1 MCKLVYKQSFNCII
15 NCTEIQMKQI
25 GPGPETESPSN
36 ETPTAHPAWGKLFTQ
51 HTVPV
56 TMQYKL
62 LQTKERPW
70 SLLALSAAGEVTGE
84 HAAGFY

>member
-1 MCKLVYKQSFNCII
+1 MR
-15 NCTEIQMKQI
+15 QM
-25 GPGPETESPSN
+25 GPETESPSN